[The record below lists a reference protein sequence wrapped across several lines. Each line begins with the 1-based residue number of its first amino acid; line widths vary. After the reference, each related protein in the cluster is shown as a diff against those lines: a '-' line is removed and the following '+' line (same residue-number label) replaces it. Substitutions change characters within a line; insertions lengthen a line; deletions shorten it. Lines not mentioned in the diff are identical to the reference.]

1 MLELLHIENI
11 AVIQEADIQF
21 RPGFNALTGE
31 TGAGKSIVI
40 DAMGAVLGGRT
51 SRDLI
56 RTGADRAFVSAEFS
70 QVPDGLPGL
79 AETGAIPDE
88 DGHLLLQRE
97 LTGDGKNLC
106 RVNGRPVT
114 VAQLRRIGEELLNIH
129 GQHDGQQ
136 LLDEEQHLSYLDR
149 FGRTEAPLGRY
160 QAAYE
165 AMADLQTKI
174 RALQMDEAEKAR
186 RMDSLR
192 FQIDELERAQL
203 VPGEEESLT
212 ERRDLLRNGE
222 KYLSALSGAD
232 YCLNG
237 GEEGGGAVSALRD
250 AEEAVSGI
258 RTLSGDMGELYQRL
272 EQLRCEAYD
281 LAEIIRDKR
290 EAFDFSPAELD
301 AVESRSDLLYRLKKK
316 YGATVEDMLAYL
328 DKCRRELDD
337 METADDTLIRL
348 EQQLEKVRKAV
359 LAAGADLTAARR
371 AAAAVLEQCIQSEL
385 RDLDM
390 HKVRF
395 AIDFG
400 EKEPGPDGCDAVRF
414 LMSANAGEDLK
425 PIARIA
431 SGGELARIM
440 LALKNVLAE
449 QESIGTL
456 VFDEVDTGV
465 SGRGTEE
472 MKTNEVTGRFKPGWV
487 GMALEAGRPIA
498 AATFRQVQ
506 EIAVALA
513 GTGLVEFETCN
524 PITQMM
530 KDNRTGYFREDI
542 LDERVYSAILEFSV
556 PVERLA
562 EVLALCKEIAAKT
575 STVFSLDVSSVTLGG
590 QDQAVREIME
600 GAGFSVRPNGKVNL
614 GLGRPL
620 HQF

>member
-70 QVPDGLPGL
+70 QVAPGLPGL
-79 AETGAIPDE
+79 EEAGVRPDE
-88 DGHLLLQRE
+88 DGCLLLQRE
-97 LTGDGKNLC
+97 LTADGKNLC

-114 VAQLRRIGEELLNIH
+114 VAQLRRIGGELLNIH

-149 FGRTEAPLGRY
+149 FGRTEAFL
-160 QAAYE
+160 AAYQSAYG
-165 AMADLQTKI
+165 AMAALLDQI
-174 RALQMDEAEKAR
+174 RSLQMDEAEKAR
-186 RMDSLR
+186 RMDTLR
-192 FQIDELERAQL
+192 FQIGELERAEL
-203 VPGEEESLT
+203 MPGEEEELLQ
-212 ERRDLLRNGE
+212 RRELLRNGE

-232 YCLNG
+232 YALSG

-250 AEEAVSGI
+250 AEEAISAV
-258 RTLSGDMGELYQRL
+258 RNLSGGMGELYQRL

-281 LAEIIRDKR
+281 LAETIRDRR
-290 EAFDFSPAELD
+290 EEFDFSPAELD

-316 YGATVEDMLAYL
+316 YGATVEDMIAYL
-328 DKCRRELDD
+328 DRCRTELDE
-337 METADDTLIRL
+337 METADDTLARL
-348 EQQLEKVRKAV
+348 EKQLETARRAV
-359 LAAGADLTAARR
+359 LAAGADLTAARK
-371 AAAAVLEQCIQSEL
+371 AAAGELETRIQAEL

-390 HKVRF
+390 HRVRF
-395 AIDFG
+395 HIEFG

-449 QESIGTL
+449 QEAIGTL

-465 SGRGTEE
+465 SGRAAQKVAE
-472 MKTNEVTGRFKPGWV
+472 KLAQVSRRKQVLCVTHLPQLAA
-487 GMALEAGRPIA
+487 MAD
-498 AATFRQVQ
+498 TH
-506 EIAVALA
+506 
-513 GTGLVEFETCN
+513 
-524 PITQMM
+524 
-530 KDNRTGYFREDI
+530 
-542 LDERVYSAILEFSV
+542 FSV
-556 PVERLA
+556 EKGERDGRTYTRVTLLDRERRKAELA
-562 EVLALCKEIAAKT
+562 RIT
-575 STVFSLDVSSVTLGG
+575 GGNSVTAALL
-590 QDQAVREIME
+590 AS
-600 GAGFSVRPNGKVNL
+600 AGELLDAAETYRASL
-614 GLGRPL
+614 
-620 HQF
+620 